1 MWGKKTK
8 TPELNQKYRLGI
20 KESVCCPDSIVRDMY
35 RVIAL
40 RDIPRHGISAGQV
53 GGYVESELNLSPEG
67 DAWVGDN
74 ACIVGKA
81 RAKDN
86 ALVAGSALV
95 EGTAEESTLHS
106 WIGGSAQVKDNAHVV
121 GEEFIISD
129 NSQIL
134 DSAYVEDSYLSENA
148 IVSGKSILCDANIT
162 DEAMVKGKAEV
173 RDSTLRD
180 NAIVKDEAYLV
191 DSVVSGSSTIGG
203 KSRVESSKIRENT
216 HISGNVKIKEN
227 SICEGNNVL
236 SGDLVIPPNYY
247 VVNKTIT
254 GSNTSFMGILSSD
267 SLPIDTAQ
275 NTEGAAQL
283 SASLTEH
290 AAATEF
296 VSLVESI
303 EAEYKS
309 YSTDIVKLIKYPLMA
324 DPSVPETQDFL
335 FLLRKAKRLFDSKDK
350 DAQQDIAEK
359 LERAFMVTEAKA
371 LKVSSSIYSD
381 EERKKTEDAKT
392 FIARACDENSTI
404 AEKKISFRSTMK
416 ALEGVVPLPEDAIDA
431 YREKVGLLEIE
442 A

>member
-1 MWGKKTK
+1 MWGKKNK
-8 TPELNQKYRLGI
+8 TPETNQKYRLGI

-40 RDIPRHGISAGQV
+40 RDIPRHGITAGQV
-53 GGYVESELNLSPEG
+53 GGYVESQLNLNQEG
-67 DAWVGDN
+67 DAWVGDD

-86 ALVAGSALV
+86 SLVSGNALV
-95 EGTAEESTLHS
+95 EGTAEVSKLHS
-106 WIGGSAQVKDNAHVV
+106 WVGGSAQVKDNAHVV

-134 DSAYVEDSYLSENA
+134 DSAYVEDCYLSENV
-148 IVSGKSILCDANIT
+148 IVSGKSVLYDAT
-162 DEAMVKGKAEV
+162 LLGESMVKDKAEV

-180 NAIVKDEAYLV
+180 SAVIQDEAYIV
-191 DSVVSGSSTIGG
+191 ESVVSGTSIIGG
-203 KSRVESSKIRENT
+203 MGRVEKSKIRENT

-227 SICEGNNVL
+227 TVCEGNNIL

-254 GSNTSFMGILSSD
+254 GNTSFMGVLSSD
-267 SLPIDTAQ
+267 SLPIDAVK
-275 NTEGAAQL
+275 NTEGSSPL
-283 SASLTEH
+283 SASLNEH
-290 AAATEF
+290 AVMTEF
-296 VSLVESI
+296 VSLVEGI
-303 EAEYKS
+303 EAEYKT

-324 DPSVPETQDFL
+324 DPSVPETQEFL
-335 FLLRKAKRLFDSKDK
+335 FLLRKAKRLFGSKDK
-350 DAQQDIAEK
+350 EAQQDIAEK

-371 LKVSSSIYSD
+371 LKVSSSVYSD

-404 AEKKISFRSTMK
+404 AEKKISFRSTMR
-416 ALEGVVPLPEDAIDA
+416 ALEGVVPLPEDAINA